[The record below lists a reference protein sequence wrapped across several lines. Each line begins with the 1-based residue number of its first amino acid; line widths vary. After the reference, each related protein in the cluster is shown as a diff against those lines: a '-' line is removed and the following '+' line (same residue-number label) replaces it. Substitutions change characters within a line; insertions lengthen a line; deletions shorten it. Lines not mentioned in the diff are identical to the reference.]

1 MNWLLNAFG
10 FRWNNHK
17 RDWEVDFARILG
29 ISAGCAATFYLISKA
44 NELENTLAKRITIAT
59 VPLSM
64 FLNLVK
70 ENAVK
75 SVKYSEAPPFGAVHY
90 FMPSIGEC
98 KSLLVPGSFQHVW
111 DEVAKAN
118 CSVEAIQDVS
128 LMQSFIVDRL
138 IDLLSIAAS
147 CAATWFLWRKRA
159 EPNMVEQP
167 ATTTVSFSD
176 VAGMEETK
184 HELREIIQFLE
195 DPLSFDA
202 LGARPPRGVLL
213 AGPSGTGKT
222 LLAKAVAGESKVPF
236 IYQSASSFVEIFVG
250 QGASRVREFFE
261 KARAQAPCIIFI
273 DELDALGQKRDS
285 GENSNHEYCQT
296 LNQLLCELDGM
307 RDNSDVALCFIGA
320 TNRLQA
326 LDSALIRPGRI
337 DRIIHVP
344 LPDLEARQGCLE
356 VHLRKITTS
365 TDEDWDLRRIAKD
378 LEGWNGAE
386 IANLVN
392 EAALVA
398 ARSKANAV
406 HIRHIEEVKNRHNSQ
421 REASNSDNRS
431 STQQGTEE
439 RERANLA
446 MLFEPLVRA
455 YIQEQGDVREARPA
469 QPEWL

>member
-1 MNWLLNAFG
+1 MNWLLQAFG
-10 FRWNNHK
+10 FRWNSHK

-29 ISAGCAATFYLISKA
+29 ISAGCAASFYLLSKA
-44 NELENTLAKRITIAT
+44 NELENTLAKRGAVAT

-64 FLNLVK
+64 FLNLIK
-70 ENAVK
+70 DKAVK
-75 SVKYSEAPPFGAVHY
+75 TVKYSEAPPFGAVHY

-118 CSVEAIQDVS
+118 CTVEAIQDVS
-128 LMQSFIVDRL
+128 LMHSFLLDRF
-138 IDLLSIAAS
+138 IDLLSIAATCTAS
-147 CAATWFLWRKRA
+147 WFFWRKRA
-159 EPNMVEQP
+159 EPMVEQP
-167 ATTTVSFSD
+167 ASTAVCFSD

-184 HELREIIQFLE
+184 SELQEIIQYLE

-222 LLAKAVAGESKVPF
+222 LLAKAVAGESNVPF
-236 IYQSASSFVEIFVG
+236 LYQSASSFVEIFVG
-250 QGASRVREFFE
+250 QGAARVREFFD
-261 KARAQAPCIIFI
+261 KARAQAPCIIFL
-273 DELDALGQKRDS
+273 DELDALGQHRDS

-307 RDNSDVALCFIGA
+307 RDNSDAALCFIGA
-320 TNRLQA
+320 TNRLHA
-326 LDSALIRPGRI
+326 LDQALIRPGRI

-356 VHLRKITTS
+356 VHLRKIRKS
-365 TDEDWDLRRIAKD
+365 ANEDWDLRHIAQD

-398 ARSKANAV
+398 ARSKAPEV
-406 HIRHIEEVKNRHNSQ
+406 QIRHIEEVKNRTNRKRAATRRPENS
-421 REASNSDNRS
+421 AS
-431 STQQGTEE
+431 TEE
-439 RERANLA
+439 QQQQQQQLQAGANLA
-446 MLFEPLVRA
+446 MLFAPLLQQ
-455 YIQEQGDVREARPA
+455 YA
-469 QPEWL
+469 QFQQPDAHTTSL